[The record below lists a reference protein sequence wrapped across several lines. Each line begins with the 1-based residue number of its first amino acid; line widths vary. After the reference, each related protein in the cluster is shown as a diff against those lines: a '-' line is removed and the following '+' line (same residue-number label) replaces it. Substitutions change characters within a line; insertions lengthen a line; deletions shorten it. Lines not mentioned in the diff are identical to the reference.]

1 MADLRDRLFYAKIR
15 SLLRT
20 RGSHPLPLLKVHS
33 VYLNQDLETS
43 LKNLKHEAE
52 LFKGAMLAGVKY
64 AEGRGVVEFE
74 ATDSA
79 SEKLLYIYRL
89 LVHDKV
95 IQPLPEDQ
103 VAEKT
108 LRHKLAIWYSK
119 QLPKDHPLLK

>member
-1 MADLRDRLFYAKIR
+1 MK
-15 SLLRT
+15 
-20 RGSHPLPLLKVHS
+20 K
-33 VYLNQDLETS
+33 
-43 LKNLKHEAE
+43 LKHEAE
-52 LFKGAMLAGVKY
+52 LFKAALQAGVKY

-95 IQPLPEDQ
+95 ISPMPEEQ

-108 LRHKLAIWYSK
+108 LRHRITLWYAK

>member
-1 MADLRDRLFYAKIR
+1 MK
-15 SLLRT
+15 
-20 RGSHPLPLLKVHS
+20 K
-33 VYLNQDLETS
+33 
-43 LKNLKHEAE
+43 LKNEGE
-52 LFKGAMLAGVKY
+52 LFKGALLAGVKY

-95 IQPLPEDQ
+95 IMPLPEEQ
-103 VAEKT
+103 VAEKS
-108 LRHKLAIWYSK
+108 LRHKLSLWYAK